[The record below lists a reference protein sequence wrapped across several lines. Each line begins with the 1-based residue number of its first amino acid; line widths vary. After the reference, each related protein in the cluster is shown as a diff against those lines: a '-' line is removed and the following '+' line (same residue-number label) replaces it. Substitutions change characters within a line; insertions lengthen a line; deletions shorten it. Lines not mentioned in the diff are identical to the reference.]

1 MILDMKIT
9 KIEPFVIT
17 HKLDTPF
24 YFSQWEYDTR
34 KICIVRI
41 TLEDGTYGWGEGYG
55 PANVIKSGIEFFKPF
70 ILGKNALEHEVLWQ
84 EMYRRSMDYARS
96 GSLQAAISAIDVA
109 LWDIKGKIFNQP
121 VSVMLGGIKNQVIEP
136 YATGLYFTRGENLLE
151 KLIEEA
157 LMYKSQGFKAT
168 KMKVGLGIKQ
178 DVEYVAAIRKA
189 IGPDMKLMIDSNHA
203 YSYRE
208 AIELARKVEKYDI
221 SWFEEPVSPEDYDGY
236 RRLRENTSI
245 PIAGGECEYLKFGFK
260 RLLEND
266 CIDIA
271 QPDICAA
278 GGLTEAKR
286 IAVLAQ
292 AYNKDVV
299 PHTWGTWIAISAA
312 VHFVANLDQNPGRMY
327 NELPTMELDR
337 TENALRDEVTQHQ
350 IKIKNGQFQVPQLPG
365 LGVDVDLDALEKY
378 LDKETDY
385 DKTIFKI
392 RA

>member
-1 MILDMKIT
+1 MKIA
-9 KIEPFVIT
+9 KIEPYVIV

-24 YFSQWEYDTR
+24 YFSQWQYDTR
-34 KICIVRI
+34 KICIVKI

-55 PANVIKSGIEFFKPF
+55 PAGVIKAGIEFFTPF
-70 ILGKNALEHEVLWQ
+70 LVGKDALGHEVLWQ
-84 EMYRRSMDYARS
+84 EMYRRSLDYARS
-96 GSLQAAISAIDVA
+96 GSFQAAISAIDVA
-109 LWDIKGKIFNQP
+109 LWDIKGKLLDQP
-121 VSVMLGGIKNQVIEP
+121 VSVLLGGIKNPIIAP
-136 YATGLYFTRGENLLE
+136 YATGLYFTRVDNLEEL
-151 KLIEEA
+151 LIEEA
-157 LMYKSQGFKAT
+157 LLYKSQGFKAT
-168 KMKVGLGIKQ
+168 KMKVGLGIDK
-178 DVEYVAAIRKA
+178 DIKYVAAIRKA
-189 IGPDMKLMIDSNHA
+189 IGPDMRLMIDSNHA

-266 CIDIA
+266 CVDIA

-286 IAVLAQ
+286 IATLAQ

-312 VHFVANLDQNPGRMY
+312 VHFVGNLDKNPGRMY
-327 NELPTMELDR
+327 NDLPTMELDR
-337 TENALRDEVTQHQ
+337 TENALRDEVTKSD
-350 IKIKNGQFQVPQLPG
+350 IIVENGLLHVPQGPG
-365 LGVDVDLDALEKY
+365 LGVDVDIDVLEKY
-378 LDKETDY
+378 LDKETHTDES
-385 DKTIFKI
+385 TFKI

>member
-1 MILDMKIT
+1 MKIS

-24 YFSQWEYDTR
+24 YFSQWQYDTR
-34 KICIVRI
+34 KICIVRV

-55 PANVIKSGIEFFKPF
+55 PANVIKSGIDFFRPF
-70 ILGKNALEHEVLWQ
+70 LLGKNALENEVLWQ

-121 VSVMLGGIKNQVIEP
+121 VSVLLGGIKNPVIQP
-136 YATGLYFTRGENLLE
+136 YATGLYFTRVDNLME
-151 KLIEEA
+151 KLVEEA

-168 KMKVGLGIKQ
+168 KMKVGLGIEK
-178 DVEYVAAIRKA
+178 DVEFVAAIRKA

-203 YSYRE
+203 YSYKE

-236 RRLRENTSI
+236 RRLRESTSI
-245 PIAGGECEYLKFGFK
+245 PIAGGECEYLKFGFR
-260 RLLEND
+260 RLLEKE

-292 AYNKDVV
+292 TYNKDVV

-312 VHFVANLDQNPGRMY
+312 VHLVANLDQNPGRMY
-327 NELPTMELDR
+327 NDLPTMELDR

-350 IKIKNGQFQVPQLPG
+350 IQLNDGLLYVPQLPG
-365 LGVDVDLDALEKY
+365 LGVEVDLDALEKY

-385 DKTIFKI
+385 DKTVFKI

>member
-1 MILDMKIT
+1 MKIS

-24 YFSQWEYDTR
+24 YFSQWQYDTR
-34 KICIVRI
+34 KICIVRV

-55 PANVIKSGIEFFKPF
+55 PANVIKSGIDFFRPF
-70 ILGKNALEHEVLWQ
+70 LLGKNALENEVLWQ

-109 LWDIKGKIFNQP
+109 LWDIKGKVFNQP
-121 VSVMLGGIKNQVIEP
+121 VSVLLGGIKNPVIQP
-136 YATGLYFTRGENLLE
+136 YATGLYFTRVDNLME
-151 KLIEEA
+151 KLVEEA

-168 KMKVGLGIKQ
+168 KMKVGLGIEK
-178 DVEYVAAIRKA
+178 DVEFVAAIRKA

-203 YSYRE
+203 YSYKE

-245 PIAGGECEYLKFGFK
+245 PIAGGECEYLKFGFR
-260 RLLEND
+260 RLLEKE

-292 AYNKDVV
+292 TYNKDVV

-312 VHFVANLDQNPGRMY
+312 VHLVANLDQNPGRMY
-327 NELPTMELDR
+327 NDLPTMELDR

-350 IKIKNGQFQVPQLPG
+350 IQLNDGLLYVPQLPG
-365 LGVDVDLDALEKY
+365 LGVEVDLDALEKY

-385 DKTIFKI
+385 DKTVFKI